1 MDKLYRRFRLRLIG
15 LCMVILAALV
25 ALVHFTVYVTAKADL
40 FAQAESNAMG
50 VAASV
55 ADSIMLDVEGYKSLL
70 QSKDPNSEYYKKMH
84 AFLAKIKDN
93 INAAYIST
101 ERRLNQD
108 TTEFILDA
116 NPIGGKGYSAPG
128 TTDTSD
134 DQKKRWLE
142 LMFETKAPLIYKKH
156 VDKWGKLFGAYA
168 PIIGQSGEWLGHAG
182 VDMDYS
188 HLSRYLFR
196 LNAVLVAI
204 YVLIVGFSLA
214 LLMRYSNAILD
225 PLLKDK
231 LTGAYNKRYFENF
244 LGHEITHSLRSHREL
259 ALLMLDLDHFKRIN
273 DTYGHV
279 FGDKVLASI
288 ADTVRSVIR
297 PQDFFIRYGGEEFA
311 VMIANSDMA
320 QVMEVAERI
329 RSTVESTPIFNEE
342 KNVPVNMT
350 ISIGAS
356 KIKIAPISPKELIEQ
371 ADKALYEAKEKRNM
385 VSLFDKDA
393 PASESN

>member
-1 MDKLYRRFRLRLIG
+1 MDKLYKRFRRRLIG
-15 LCMVILAALV
+15 LCMVVLAALV
-25 ALVHFTVYVTAKADL
+25 ALVHFTVYVTARADL
-40 FAQAESNAMG
+40 FNQAESNAKG

-55 ADSIMLDVEGYKSLL
+55 ADSIMLDVEGYKSFLE
-70 QSKDPNSEYYKKMH
+70 SKDPNSEYYKKMH
-84 AFLAKIKDN
+84 DFLAKIQDN
-93 INAAYIST
+93 ISAKYIYT
-101 ERRLNQD
+101 ERKLDAN

-116 NPIGGKGYSAPG
+116 NPINGEGYSAPG
-128 TTDTSD
+128 TTDKNN
-134 DQKKRWLE
+134 DQKEMLY
-142 LMFETKAPLIYKKH
+142 ETRAPMVYKEH
-156 VDKWGKLFGAYA
+156 VDKWGRLFGAYA
-168 PIIGQSGEWLGHAG
+168 PILGEDGEWLGHVG

-214 LLMRYSNAILD
+214 LLMRYSNTILD

-244 LGHEITHSLRSHREL
+244 LGHEIAHSLRSHKEL

-311 VMIANSDMA
+311 VMIANSDMK
-320 QVMEVAERI
+320 QVMDVAERI

-342 KNVPVNMT
+342 KNIPVNMT

-356 KIKIAPISPKELIEQ
+356 RIKIAPISPKELIEQ
-371 ADKALYEAKEKRNM
+371 ADKALYDAKERRNM
-385 VSLFDKDA
+385 VSVFEMEL
-393 PASESN
+393 

>member
-1 MDKLYRRFRLRLIG
+1 VDKLYRRFRRRLIG
-15 LCMVILAALV
+15 LCMVVLAALI
-25 ALVHFTVYVTAKADL
+25 ALVHFSVYVTARNDIID
-40 FAQAESNAMG
+40 QAENNAEG

-55 ADSIMLDVEGYKSLL
+55 AASIMLDVEGYKSFL
-70 QSKDPNSEYYKKMH
+70 QSKDANSDYYKKMH
-84 AFLAKIKDN
+84 AFLAKIQDN
-93 INAAYIST
+93 IKAKYIYT
-101 ERRLNQD
+101 ERRLDAD

-116 NPIGGKGYSAPG
+116 NQVGSKDYSAPG
-128 TTDTSD
+128 DKDDEKD
-134 DQKKRWLE
+134 DQKKIWLKQ
-142 LMFETKAPLIYKKH
+142 MFDKKGPVSYKKH
-156 VDKWGKLFGAYA
+156 VGKWGTLFGAHA
-168 PIIGQSGEWLGHAG
+168 PILGENDEWLGYVG

-204 YVLIVGFSLA
+204 YVLIVGFSLV
-214 LLMRYSNAILD
+214 LLMRYSNTILD

-244 LGHEITHSLRSHREL
+244 LGHEIAHSLRSHKEL

-288 ADTVRSVIR
+288 AETVRSVIR

-311 VMIANSDMA
+311 VMIANSDMK

-342 KNVPVNMT
+342 KNLPVNMT

-356 KIKIAPISPKELIEQ
+356 RIKIAPISPKELIEQ
-371 ADKALYEAKEKRNM
+371 ADKALYEAKERRNM
-385 VSLFDKDA
+385 VSIFEKGL
-393 PASESN
+393 

>member
-25 ALVHFTVYVTAKADL
+25 ALVHFSVYVTARNDIIE
-40 FAQAESNAMG
+40 QAENNAEG
-50 VAASV
+50 IAASV
-55 ADSIMLDVEGYKSLL
+55 AASIMLDAEGYKSFL
-70 QSKDPNSEYYKKMH
+70 QTKDASSEYYKKMH
-84 AFLAKIKDN
+84 AFLADIKRN
-93 INAAYIST
+93 INAKYIYT
-101 ERRLNQD
+101 ELRLDAD

-116 NPIGGKGYSAPG
+116 NPIGDAGYSAPG
-128 TTDTSD
+128 DKDDESD
-134 DQKKRWLE
+134 DQKKIWLKQ
-142 LMFETKAPLIYKKH
+142 MFDKKGPVSYKKH
-156 VDKWGKLFGAYA
+156 EGKWGTLFGAHA
-168 PIIGQSGEWLGHAG
+168 PILGENDEWLGYVG

-204 YVLIVGFSLA
+204 YLLIVGFSLA

-244 LGHEITHSLRSHREL
+244 LGHEIAHSLRSHREL

-311 VMIANSDMA
+311 VMIANSDME
-320 QVMEVAERI
+320 QVMEVA
-329 RSTVESTPIFNEE
+329 
-342 KNVPVNMT
+342 
-350 ISIGAS
+350 
-356 KIKIAPISPKELIEQ
+356 
-371 ADKALYEAKEKRNM
+371 
-385 VSLFDKDA
+385 
-393 PASESN
+393 

>member
-1 MDKLYRRFRLRLIG
+1 VDKLYRRFRRRLIG
-15 LCMVILAALV
+15 LCLIVLAAIV
-25 ALVHFTVYVTAKADL
+25 TLVHFTVYVTAEADIV
-40 FAQAESNAMG
+40 AQAESNAMG

-55 ADSIMLDVEGYKSLL
+55 ADSIMLDVEGYKSFLH
-70 QSKDPNSEYYKKMH
+70 SKDINSEYYKKMH
-84 AFLAKIKDN
+84 AFLANIQDN
-93 INAAYIST
+93 IKAKYIYT
-101 ERRLNQD
+101 EQRLDAD

-116 NPIGGKGYSAPG
+116 NPIDSVGYSAPG
-128 TTDTSD
+128 TTDKNNE
-134 DQKKRWLE
+134 QKEKV
-142 LMFETKAPLIYKKH
+142 FETRTPMIYPPH
-156 VDKWGKLFGAYA
+156 VDKWGKLFGALA
-168 PIIGQSGEWLGHAG
+168 PILGENGEWLGHAG

-188 HLSRYLFR
+188 HLNRYLFR
-196 LNAVLVAI
+196 LNAVLVTI
-204 YVLIVGFSLA
+204 YVLIVGLSLG

-244 LGHEITHSLRSHREL
+244 LGHEIAHSLKSHREL

-297 PQDFFIRYGGEEFA
+297 PKDFFIRYGGEEFA
-311 VMIANSDMA
+311 VMIANSDMV

-342 KNVPVNMT
+342 KNIPVKMT
-350 ISIGAS
+350 ISIGATR
-356 KIKIAPISPKELIEQ
+356 IKIAPISPKELIEQ

-385 VSLFDKDA
+385 VSLFEN
-393 PASESN
+393 SEGAD